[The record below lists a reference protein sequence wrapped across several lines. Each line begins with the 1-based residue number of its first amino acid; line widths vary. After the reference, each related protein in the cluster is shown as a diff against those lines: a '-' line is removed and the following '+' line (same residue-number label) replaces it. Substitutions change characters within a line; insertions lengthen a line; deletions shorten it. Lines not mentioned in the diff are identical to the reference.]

1 MPMVSQMS
9 PRSTAES
16 PQPEGARKRRR
27 TPLACDE
34 CRDRKRKCDGVKP
47 VCGACRRRSITICVW
62 NEERVSKGW
71 TNSYVEGLR
80 ARIRELELAQNHPPG
95 QSVDRLLLP
104 GLSPPE
110 PTNASPEMPQPI
122 GQFTSPPADQIIQD
136 LPNYYIDVQADHRP
150 SVDNGIPDPF
160 NDLSQSLRHK
170 PDSPAYQDAD
180 PDLDSDSDS
189 DDTGVNAMGVIAP
202 FNSISGRRNRRPSEY
217 FGPSSTASL
226 VDRARSTMGQQCR
239 THRSVMNNVSCSQCQ
254 HEPVSVLSP
263 SCTSSRCSHSLKTE
277 SAVFG
282 MTIPPR
288 DEADDLVENYW
299 RWTHSLYPLIHRPS
313 FEERYRMIWYPQT
326 ESRRLR
332 TETHASTPAGLY
344 NSMGDRLFYC
354 MLNSVFAL
362 GALFSPR
369 MDHKDREQLS
379 RSLYE
384 RAKKLMDLDMLAAG
398 SLALVQTLLLMGQYL
413 QSTEMSSTCWN
424 IVGLAV
430 RVAQNIGLH
439 HDPKNCNQ
447 SCCPAQTLDQTVME
461 MRRRAWTGCVLLDR
475 VLCLTYGRPL
485 IVHAAMSR
493 SQLVLPLAVDDE
505 YLTQLPEAPG
515 AQPDGTP
522 SLTECYCETV
532 QLQDILGEVLATM
545 YYSDPNPNP
554 SSSTSSGVKNI
565 DFHKLFAIDSLLK
578 AWHRSLPPHLQ
589 ASRYKNSGELPALS
603 PSENKMVFRRQATV
617 LEVRYVNPVPV
628 KDDKSNQYS

>member
-1 MPMVSQMS
+1 
-9 PRSTAES
+9 
-16 PQPEGARKRRR
+16 
-27 TPLACDE
+27 
-34 CRDRKRKCDGVKP
+34 
-47 VCGACRRRSITICVW
+47 
-62 NEERVSKGW
+62 
-71 TNSYVEGLR
+71 
-80 ARIRELELAQNHPPG
+80 
-95 QSVDRLLLP
+95 
-104 GLSPPE
+104 
-110 PTNASPEMPQPI
+110 MPQLM
-122 GQFTSPPADQIIQD
+122 GQFTSSPADQRLQSP
-136 LPNYYIDVQADHRP
+136 PNYYIDVQADHRP

-160 NDLSQSLRHK
+160 NDLSQSLRNK

-180 PDLDSDSDS
+180 TDLDSDSNS
-189 DDTGVNAMGVIAP
+189 DDAGVNAMGVIAP

-226 VDRARSTMGQQCR
+226 VDRARSTMGQQCLM
-239 THRSVMNNVSCSQCQ
+239 HRFVMNNVACSQCQ
-254 HEPVSVLSP
+254 REPVSVLSP
-263 SCTSSRCSHSLKTE
+263 SCTSSGRSHSLKTD

-313 FEERYRMIWYPQT
+313 FEERYRMIWCPQT

-344 NSMGDRLFYC
+344 TSMGDRLFYC

-447 SCCPAQTLDQTVME
+447 SCCPAQSLDQTVME

-475 VLCLTYGRPL
+475 
-485 IVHAAMSR
+485 
-493 SQLVLPLAVDDE
+493 
-505 YLTQLPEAPG
+505 
-515 AQPDGTP
+515 
-522 SLTECYCETV
+522 
-532 QLQDILGEVLATM
+532 
-545 YYSDPNPNP
+545 
-554 SSSTSSGVKNI
+554 
-565 DFHKLFAIDSLLK
+565 
-578 AWHRSLPPHLQ
+578 
-589 ASRYKNSGELPALS
+589 
-603 PSENKMVFRRQATV
+603 
-617 LEVRYVNPVPV
+617 
-628 KDDKSNQYS
+628 